1 MIFEAIK
8 FACQAH
14 EGHFRKGT
22 NIPYISHLTN
32 VMKILLEYGY
42 DEEVAVAGLLHD
54 TVEDTPVTIEQ
65 VEAKFGAKV
74 AHLVKGAT
82 EPSKLNHR
90 EGEEEA
96 PWKERKSH
104 TIDYVGREQDEAI
117 LALALA
123 DKLDNIRAIARDYRR
138 VGDAIWDRFN
148 APYEQQNWYYY
159 SLAEAFLS
167 RQEEFG
173 EEYRTLTEEFSE
185 AVREMF
191 P

>member
-1 MIFEAIK
+1 MIFEAII
-8 FACQAH
+8 FACKAH

-22 NIPYISHLTN
+22 NIPYVSHLTN

-54 TVEDTPVTIEQ
+54 TVEDTPVTIEE
-65 VEAKFGAKV
+65 VEQAFGLRV
-74 AHLVKGAT
+74 AQLVKGAT
-82 EPSKLNHR
+82 EPSKLYQQ

-104 TIDYVGREQDEAI
+104 TIDYVAREKDEAV

-123 DKLDNIRAIARDYRR
+123 DKLDNIRAITRDYRR
-138 VGDAIWDRFN
+138 VGEAIWDRFN

-173 EEYRTLTEEFSE
+173 EDYRALTEEFSD